1 MRTILSGLAIVLLA
15 GPVAA
20 EPSAAASED
29 RAVAQLARWVPAWPA
44 EEKCFSCHHNGV
56 AASAL
61 FAAVRLGRKV
71 PEKAMEET
79 TRWLTQPEKWD
90 PRREGGASTD
100 QALVR
105 IQFGAALLEAIEAG
119 LVKEREPLLGAARL
133 IATDQQ
139 EDGSW
144 RINADGTLG
153 SPATLGSAL
162 ATHLARRVLVK
173 ADAKAHADA
182 IARADRW
189 LRRIDVKSVP
199 DAAAVLLALQ
209 GADDREAIA
218 QRRRC
223 LELLRKIQ
231 DRGGGWGPYGTS
243 AAEPFDTA
251 LALLALARYPS
262 EDGAKDMIAR
272 GRDYLIATQEK
283 EGHWPE
289 TTRPAG
295 AVSYAQ
301 RTATTGWALHAL
313 LATRG
318 SASRR

>member
-1 MRTILSGLAIVLLA
+1 
-15 GPVAA
+15 
-20 EPSAAASED
+20 
-29 RAVAQLARWVPAWPA
+29 VPAWPA
-44 EEKCFSCHHNGV
+44 EEKCFSCHHSGV
-56 AASAL
+56 AAGAL
-61 FAAVRLGRKV
+61 FAAVRHDHKV
-71 PEKAMEET
+71 PDTVVAET

-90 PRREGGASTD
+90 PRRDGGAATD

-105 IQFGAALLEAIEAG
+105 IQFGSALLEAIDAG
-119 LVKEREPLLGAARL
+119 LVKERKPLLEAARL
-133 IATDQQ
+133 VATDQQ
-139 EDGSW
+139 KDGSW
-144 RINADGTLG
+144 RVNADGTLG

-162 ATHLARRVLVK
+162 ATHLARRVLVN
-173 ADAKAHADA
+173 ADAKVHADA

-189 LRRIDVKSVP
+189 LRQIEPKSVP

-209 GADDREAIA
+209 GAEDQTAAA
-218 QRRRC
+218 QRKRS
-223 LELLRKIQ
+223 LELLRKAQ
-231 DRGGGWGPYGTS
+231 DRRGGWGPYATS

-251 LALLALARYPS
+251 LALLALVGYAR
-262 EDGAKDMIAR
+262 EDGIKDRIAR
-272 GRDYLIATQEK
+272 GREYLIRTQDK

-301 RTATTGWALHAL
+301 RTATTGWALQAL